1 MRTIEIS
8 PNCVEAND
16 GQSLRRRRRRRYI
29 KTAAH
34 SLFRSV
40 LQNEF
45 KRIQV
50 KREETKKSFRN
61 DGNKKT
67 RNATKKQGNEIIA
80 INSFFLV
87 TG

>member
-16 GQSLRRRRRRRYI
+16 GQSLRRQRRRRRRRRRYI

-50 KREETKKSFRN
+50 KREETKKNRFETIPFSMISSN
-61 DGNKKT
+61 
-67 RNATKKQGNEIIA
+67 
-80 INSFFLV
+80 
-87 TG
+87 